1 MSYFAKPNFITYDEW
16 FDDDLEQTKLDI
28 KNKKLKNISN
38 THEFFYDQ
46 STYKVGA
53 SEKHMQLDIKVN
65 VEELI
70 TYNNLEKSAEK
81 YSSIP
86 YRKFRLFENLIK
98 SQLKLNISKK
108 IIYYLSILGVILI
121 FGFVLFFISQ
131 SKKNNQ
137 VITEKPFVIEK
148 EF

>member
-1 MSYFAKPNFITYDEW
+1 LSYFAKPNFITYDEW
-16 FDDDLEQTKLDI
+16 FDDDLEQTKLNI

-86 YRKFRLFENLIK
+86 YRKFRLLENLIK

-108 IIYYLSILGVILI
+108 IIYYLSILGFILI

-131 SKKNNQ
+131 SKRNNQ